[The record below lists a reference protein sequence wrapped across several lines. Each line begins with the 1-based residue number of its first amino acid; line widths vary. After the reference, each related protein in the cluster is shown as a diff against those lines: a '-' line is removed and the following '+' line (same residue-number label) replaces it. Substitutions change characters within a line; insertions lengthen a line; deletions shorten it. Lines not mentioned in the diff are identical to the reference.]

1 MVYNILS
8 LLWEQKIEI
17 LAGLF
22 SALAVYSYFYK
33 ANLIFKRRNEI
44 IDIKSKITQL
54 KAVMAKMKDKSRD
67 ELEHSILENKI
78 DRIANEVKI
87 NNRMLMVQLN
97 TEFDVLNIRLDK
109 VDSFIDKTEKR
120 IEKLENDTEFIRAS
134 KRWKWVVGLALIG
147 LITTVNFAEIRK
159 FLAKLIPW

>member
-1 MVYNILS
+1 
-8 LLWEQKIEI
+8 
-17 LAGLF
+17 
-22 SALAVYSYFYK
+22 
-33 ANLIFKRRNEI
+33 
-44 IDIKSKITQL
+44 
-54 KAVMAKMKDKSRD
+54 MAKMKDKSRD